1 MKKVFKFVLC
11 IIGFGLLLLILVL
24 GNRRSIDAK
33 VIEVNGKEVVFED
46 ETKNLWSIN
55 TEDVFLKDEKVELI
69 FNDKGTVFLE
79 DDEII
84 KIKRED
90 KE

>member
-1 MKKVFKFVLC
+1 MKKVFKFILC
-11 IIGFGLLLLILVL
+11 IIGFSLLLLILVL

-55 TEDVFLKDEKVELI
+55 TENVFLKDEKVKLT
-69 FNDKGTVFLE
+69 FNDKGTDFLE

-84 KIKRED
+84 KIKREG
-90 KE
+90 KK

>member
-1 MKKVFKFVLC
+1 MKKFLKYIFC
-11 IIGFGLLLLILVL
+11 IIGFGLLLLTLVL

-33 VIEVNGKEVVFED
+33 VVEVNGEEVVFED

-69 FNDKGTVFLE
+69 FNDKSTVFLE

-90 KE
+90 KK